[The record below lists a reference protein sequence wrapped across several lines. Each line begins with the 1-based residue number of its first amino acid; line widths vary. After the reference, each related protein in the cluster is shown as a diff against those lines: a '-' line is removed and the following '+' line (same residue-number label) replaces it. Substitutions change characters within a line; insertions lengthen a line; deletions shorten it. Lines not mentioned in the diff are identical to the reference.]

1 MPKNGTFCE
10 LRLYFFPLYGQ
21 KFRKKTSNHLTYTLI
36 LRYLPLKPN
45 IFIILIAFYEIFR
58 KHLFLLIFC
67 TTLWKIGIL
76 TQNFDFF
83 WKKSIQH
90 IKKWPLIVYLIMKTS
105 LMISE
110 IVLIPKHCAA
120 RHNTTTATA
129 SNYYY

>member
-1 MPKNGTFCE
+1 MSKNGTFCE
-10 LRLYFFPLYGQ
+10 LRLYFFPLYDQ
-21 KFRKKTSNHLTYTLI
+21 KFRKKNSNHLTYTLI

-83 WKKSIQH
+83 LKKINSTHKEITIICIFNH
-90 IKKWPLIVYLIMKTS
+90 ENKFNDFRNCADPKALCEVMVRYLNSPLF
-105 LMISE
+105 
-110 IVLIPKHCAA
+110 
-120 RHNTTTATA
+120 
-129 SNYYY
+129 